1 MIPSRKLKSI
11 TGRHFGESLA
21 RDKRLKDCGSDT
33 CGTDKLKKSVDPIVH
48 FSNCLIWDSLFY
60 FDGTVLYENCF
71 NVLKAQYEQYEDTKT
86 GSLRLGCFMC
96 PVISLT
102 TINQNLEN
110 GLIDRY
116 AVEIRL
122 LLEKLRE
129 AKRIN
134 NPRTKKLGAIYVA
147 ERRYYWDKLS
157 FYFGY
162 LLKHNWI
169 EPKDIIT
176 IAKALKSDY
185 AYPPTYTV
193 EWIDAQH
200 ELLTISN

>member
-1 MIPSRKLKSI
+1 M
-11 TGRHFGESLA
+11 A
-21 RDKRLKDCGSDT
+21 
-33 CGTDKLKKSVDPIVH
+33 
-48 FSNCLIWDSLFY
+48 LILVVQIS
-60 FDGTVLYENCF
+60 
-71 NVLKAQYEQYEDTKT
+71 
-86 GSLRLGCFMC
+86 SLRLGCFMC
-96 PVISLT
+96 PVITLT
-102 TINQNLEN
+102 TIVSNLEN

-147 ERRYYWDKLS
+147 ERRLTWEKLS

-169 EPKDIIT
+169 EPKDIIAIT
-176 IAKALKSDY
+176 EALKSDY
-185 AYPPTYTV
+185 AYPPTYSK
-193 EWIDAQH
+193 EWIDSQH
-200 ELLTISN
+200 NLLIGSN